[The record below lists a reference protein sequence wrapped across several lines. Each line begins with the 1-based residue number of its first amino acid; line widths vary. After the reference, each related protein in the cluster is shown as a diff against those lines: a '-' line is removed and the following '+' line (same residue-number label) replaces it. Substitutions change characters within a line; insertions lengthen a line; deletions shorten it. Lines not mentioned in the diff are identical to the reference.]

1 MLSKITNAGRTFAS
15 LISGRFGNNALA
27 TLNDINQVV
36 DDINFINNFTDAR
49 ILFTQTGTLNPTF
62 RIISSGVSSSRCSKE
77 CDSGGGDVCCDEVG
91 SKHLKNTDW
100 TFSMLRTATGVFTL
114 RLTALN
120 EDSYPEGL
128 LGATFIIGATSTL
141 GNRVTVTFNPLVTA
155 SNILEYTVR
164 TYNDAGTLSDDRLSN
179 TLFNIS
185 IYAKPPRSR
194 QVLPMVRF

>member
-77 CDSGGGDVCCDEVG
+77 CDSGGGDVSGVCKSSSVSSLALLQRVLDMQVEV
-91 SKHLKNTDW
+91 
-100 TFSMLRTATGVFTL
+100 
-114 RLTALN
+114 
-120 EDSYPEGL
+120 
-128 LGATFIIGATSTL
+128 
-141 GNRVTVTFNPLVTA
+141 
-155 SNILEYTVR
+155 
-164 TYNDAGTLSDDRLSN
+164 
-179 TLFNIS
+179 
-185 IYAKPPRSR
+185 
-194 QVLPMVRF
+194 